1 MKIYKIVLTR
11 LADKDEGKIYT
22 YIANEF
28 GMIYAD
34 EFRKKLLDFLYVLA
48 KYPFIGRPAKN
59 KEFLRVFIFRKKN
72 KIIYRVD
79 DDTISIIRILNQKQK
94 ISGSY

>member
-48 KYPFIGRPAKN
+48 KYPFI
-59 KEFLRVFIFRKKN
+59 
-72 KIIYRVD
+72 D
-79 DDTISIIRILNQKQK
+79 DLQK
-94 ISGSY
+94 IKNFYVYLFLEKRIKLFIE